1 MTPMQQRV
9 QYHLHD
15 SATTLRNTLDQQAHL
30 IENAAQRLATCL
42 LQGGKV
48 LVCANGVSAALAQ
61 YAAALLVNRF
71 DRERP
76 GLPAVAL
83 TSDSVLIMAVA
94 ADQQFKTS
102 LSRQVRTLGNHNDIL
117 LALSTGQNTASLR
130 EAITGAYDK
139 EIQVILLGNESSAHL
154 AEMLQ
159 SDDLEIRVPTDVNHR
174 TQEAHLALIHCL
186 CDLID
191 IQIFGEEL

>member
-15 SATTLRNTLDQQAHL
+15 STTTLRNTLDQQAHL
-30 IENAAQRLATCL
+30 IESAAERLATCL

-48 LVCANGVSAALAQ
+48 LVCANGISASLAQ

-76 GLPAVAL
+76 GLPALAL
-83 TSDSVLIMAVA
+83 TSDTVLIMAVA
-94 ADQQFKTS
+94 ADQQYKTS
-102 LSRQVRTLGNHNDIL
+102 LSRQVRTLGNHSDIL
-117 LALSTGQNTASLR
+117 LALSSGQNTATLR
-130 EAITGAYDK
+130 EAITAAYDK
-139 EIQVILLGNESSAHL
+139 EIQVILLGNDNSAHL

-159 SDDLEIRVPTDVNHR
+159 SDDLEIRVPIDVNHR

>member
-9 QYHLHD
+9 QHHLHD
-15 SATTLRNTLDQQAHL
+15 STTTLRSTIDQQAHL
-30 IENAAQRLATCL
+30 IESAAQRLAACL

-48 LVCANGVSAALAQ
+48 LVCANGISASLAQ

-76 GLPAVAL
+76 GLPALAL
-83 TSDSVLIMAVA
+83 TSDAVLIMAVA
-94 ADQQFKTS
+94 ADQQYKTS
-102 LSRQVRTLGNHNDIL
+102 LSRQVRTLGSHNDIL
-117 LALSTGQNTASLR
+117 LALSSGQNTATLR
-130 EAITGAYDK
+130 EAITAAYDK
-139 EIQVILLGNESSAHL
+139 EIQVILLGNDNSAHL

-159 SDDLEIRVPTDVNHR
+159 SDDLEIRVPVDVNHR

>member
-9 QYHLHD
+9 QHHLHD
-15 SATTLRNTLDQQAHL
+15 STTTLRNTLDQQAHL
-30 IENAAQRLATCL
+30 IESAAQRLATCL

-48 LVCANGVSAALAQ
+48 LVCANGISASLAQ
-61 YAAALLVNRF
+61 YTAALLVNRF

-76 GLPAVAL
+76 GLPALAL
-83 TSDSVLIMAVA
+83 TSDAVLIMAVA
-94 ADQQFKTS
+94 ADQQYKTS
-102 LSRQVRTLGNHNDIL
+102 LSRQIRTLGSHNDIL
-117 LALSTGQNTASLR
+117 LALSSGQNTATLR
-130 EAITGAYDK
+130 EAITAAYDK
-139 EIQVILLGNESSAHL
+139 AIQVILLGNDNSAHL

-159 SDDLEIRVPTDVNHR
+159 SDDLEIRVPIDVNHR